1 MDGRVNL
8 RFPAVARRS
17 ILDDF
22 PVAHGRNSGATNGR
36 AKFRFPSDKA
46 SVGRRRRWPFVCHHR
61 AKGLGNIVAYCT
73 SQAGKDTPVARGSNK
88 PGTDSRVKDDFPVVH
103 GSNSGGTNSGAKF
116 RFPGDK
122 DFPMA
127 HEANNGETDCLAS
140 FPLLSIQALKTL
152 IILVHPVGLHCLRTY
167 KLTVNVPP
175 LEVARA
181 IILTRKTDKREM
193 IGAQPA
199 HVKP

>member
-36 AKFRFPSDKA
+36 AKFRFPSD
-46 SVGRRRRWPFVCHHR
+46 
-61 AKGLGNIVAYCT
+61 
-73 SQAGKDTPVARGSNK
+73 KDTPVARGSNK

>member
-1 MDGRVNL
+1 MALGQRWASVRYLAL
-8 RFPAVARRS
+8 RDVSPFLLCFKCILRKDKSATRAQDETSIRRGADS
-17 ILDDF
+17 SRRLC
-22 PVAHGRNSGATNGR
+22 VGQNTSGHGR
-36 AKFRFPSDKA
+36 DQ
-46 SVGRRRRWPFVCHHR
+46 
-61 AKGLGNIVAYCT
+61 T
-73 SQAGKDTPVARGSNK
+73 STDTPVARGSNK

>member
-73 SQAGKDTPVARGSNK
+73 SQAG
-88 PGTDSRVKDDFPVVH
+88 KDDFPVVH